1 MLEDLLNAIEQ
12 QVQKV
17 SSALL
22 ATQPELLEQETQ
34 RLRDL
39 AARLSYALD
48 AASGNVPETVRPRL
62 VAVQAALAMQRDNL
76 ARVAVLTE
84 RQVAV
89 VVPPAD
95 GGQATYGDAVGGR
108 AMPSSSVA
116 RVYRSAG

>member
-39 AARLSYALD
+39 AAALSHALD
-48 AASGNVPETVRPRL
+48 SAGGQVPESIRPRL
-62 VAVQAALAMQRDNL
+62 VAVQATLSMQRENL

-84 RQVAV
+84 RQVSV
-89 VVPPAD
+89 LVPSS
-95 GGQATYGDAVGGR
+95 GGAQTTYGDGVGGR
-108 AMPSSSVA
+108 AVPTSNVA